1 MLSARAVE
9 APQAAAARAAAA
21 SLMSAVWSGRRDR
34 LFIGRLPFSD
44 DRGWSGMAPAVD
56 SDGTVVSE
64 QRLRLLGSI
73 DLHRQVEAS
82 LSERTRQRQGGPVT
96 VTR

>member
-1 MLSARAVE
+1 
-9 APQAAAARAAAA
+9 
-21 SLMSAVWSGRRDR
+21 
-34 LFIGRLPFSD
+34 
-44 DRGWSGMAPAVD
+44 MAPAVD
-56 SDGTVVSE
+56 FDGTVVSE